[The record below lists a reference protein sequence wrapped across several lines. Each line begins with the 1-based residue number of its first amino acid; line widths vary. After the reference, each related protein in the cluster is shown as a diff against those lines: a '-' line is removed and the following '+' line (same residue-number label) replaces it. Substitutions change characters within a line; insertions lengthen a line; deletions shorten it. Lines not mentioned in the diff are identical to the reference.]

1 MATLMQAA
9 FTEPIELPAG
19 KMIRCSFLVGGGKK
33 VRQKYSE
40 TLSKDI
46 ANVRGPLP
54 HPFPNADRL
63 SPQRPC
69 LSASERIDGPSSGV
83 SPSEVQDAVTAFLA
97 DLGSSF
103 EAPSYIAGRLKSK
116 PAALGESG

>member
-1 MATLMQAA
+1 VVGQVTTLMQAA

-46 ANVRGPLP
+46 ANVRGPFPLP
-54 HPFPNADRL
+54 FPLPFPNL
-63 SPQRPC
+63 NE
-69 LSASERIDGPSSGV
+69 LASS
-83 SPSEVQDAVTAFLA
+83 LC
-97 DLGSSF
+97 
-103 EAPSYIAGRLKSK
+103 
-116 PAALGESG
+116 